1 MVDRVLLYGVCNDT
15 VWSLAKPRGNVKTRG
30 NAGHGEKKEE
40 TGVTR
45 MNLHPKFPRSTIG
58 GTLARI

>member
-15 VWSLAKPRGNVKTRG
+15 VWSLAKPRGNVKTCG
-30 NAGHGEKKEE
+30 YAEHGEKKE

-45 MNLHPKFPRSTIG
+45 MNLHRKFPRSTVG